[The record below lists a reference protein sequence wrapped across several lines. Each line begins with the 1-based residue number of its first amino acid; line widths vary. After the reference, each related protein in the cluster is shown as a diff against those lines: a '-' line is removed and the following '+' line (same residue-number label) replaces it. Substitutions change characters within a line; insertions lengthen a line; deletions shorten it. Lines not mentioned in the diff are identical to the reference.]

1 MGTTFQVAHQTACT
15 CYQQPFERNR
25 ENPDANNRHQET
37 TMSVQTIGIIQVKG
51 GAGRSTIS
59 TNLAGELSK
68 QGKTVLIDCDM
79 PQGTSASWFA
89 VRKQAGKAGNL
100 IADTAIDHRELVAKV
115 EQHQDADYIVLDGP
129 PRIAELTRAILV
141 LSDLCIV
148 PVGASVA
155 EIWATSDLLA
165 LIEEAKKVKLIT
177 ARMIWTRYRPHTRL
191 AQDLSEMA
199 TEELGLAAL
208 STSLGLRVAYMEA
221 LGEGLTVAE
230 MSEPSAKSE
239 ARQLTEEV
247 KKLLKENHE

>member
-1 MGTTFQVAHQTACT
+1 
-15 CYQQPFERNR
+15 
-25 ENPDANNRHQET
+25 
-37 TMSVQTIGIIQVKG
+37 MSAKTIGVIQVKG
-51 GAGRSTIS
+51 GAGRSTVS

-89 VRKQAGKAGNL
+89 VRQQAETKQGKLFNANL
-100 IADTAIDHRELVAKV
+100 TADTATNHRELVAKV

-141 LSDLCIV
+141 LADLCIV
-148 PVGASVA
+148 PVGASAA

-165 LIEEAKKVKLIT
+165 LIEEAKKVKPVM

-199 TEELGLAAL
+199 AKELGLVAL

-230 MSEPSAKSE
+230 MSEPSAKAE
-239 ARQLTEEV
+239 ARQLTEEIQ
-247 KKLLKENHE
+247 KLLRKKS